1 MNGIQNSIMTSTNSL
16 DERSLYLRRQVMKG
30 LASTGKGH
38 VGSALSLI
46 EIIRVLYDDIL
57 RFNPRQPG
65 WPERD
70 RCILSPGHGCLALY
84 AVLADK
90 SFFSTDEISGFV
102 QMDSRLGGCSES
114 TVPGVEATTGSLGHG
129 FSVGVGMALAARI
142 QKRASR
148 VFVIVGDGELG
159 EGSNWEAAMCASK
172 HNLSNLTVIV
182 DDNKVQ
188 CSGPTHQVSN
198 FGSLA
203 AKFESF
209 GFSTQEV
216 DGHNVNALKQMFKSV
231 PFNVS
236 RPSAIICHTVMSKG
250 LTFAENNAEW
260 HWKGNLDQ
268 EMLRKM
274 YAALETG

>member
-1 MNGIQNSIMTSTNSL
+1 MNGIQNNNMTTTPNL

-57 RFNPRQPG
+57 RFNPRQPD

-84 AVLADK
+84 AILADK
-90 SFFSTDEISGFV
+90 NFFSTDELSSFV
-102 QMDSRLGGCSES
+102 QMESRLGGCSES

-142 QKRASR
+142 QKRDSR

-172 HNLSNLTVIV
+172 HKLSSLTVIV

-188 CSGPTHQVSN
+188 CSGPTRRVSN

-203 AKFESF
+203 EKFRSF

-216 DGHNVNALKQMFKSV
+216 DGHDVNALKRGFQSV
-231 PFNVS
+231 PFDVAQ
-236 RPSAIICHTVMSKG
+236 PSAIICHTVMSKG
-250 LTFAENNAEW
+250 LSFAENNAEW
-260 HWKGNLDQ
+260 HWKGNLDH
-268 EMLRKM
+268 EMFQKM

>member
-1 MNGIQNSIMTSTNSL
+1 MTNTTRL
-16 DERSLYLRRQVMKG
+16 DARSLHLRRQVMKG

-38 VGSALSLI
+38 VGSAMSLI
-46 EIIRVLYDDIL
+46 EILRVLYDDVL
-57 RFNPRQPG
+57 RFNPRQPD

-90 SFFSTDEISGFV
+90 LYFSADELSSFV
-102 QMDSRLGGCSES
+102 QLDSRLGGCSES

-142 QKRASR
+142 QKRDSR

-172 HNLSNLTVIV
+172 HKLSNLTVIV

-188 CSGPTHQVSN
+188 CSGPTHRVSN

-203 AKFESF
+203 EKFTSF
-209 GFSTQEV
+209 GFSAQEV
-216 DGHNVNALKQMFKSV
+216 DGHNLNSLRQVFQSV
-231 PFNVS
+231 PSDVS

-250 LTFAENNAEW
+250 LPFAENNAEW

-268 EMLRKM
+268 EMFLKM
-274 YAALETG
+274 YAALETE

>member
-1 MNGIQNSIMTSTNSL
+1 MTPTTNL

-57 RFNPRQPG
+57 RFNPRQPD

-84 AVLADK
+84 AMLADK
-90 SFFSTDEISGFV
+90 NFFSVDELSSFV
-102 QMDSRLGGCSES
+102 QMESRLGGCSES

-142 QKRASR
+142 QKRDSR

-172 HNLSNLTVIV
+172 HKLANLTLIV

-188 CSGPTHQVSN
+188 CSGPTHRVSN
-198 FGSLA
+198 FGSIA
-203 AKFESF
+203 NKFESF

-216 DGHNVNALKQMFKSV
+216 DGHDVNALKREFQSV
-231 PFNVS
+231 PFDVA

-250 LTFAENNAEW
+250 LSFAENNAEW
-260 HWKGNLDQ
+260 HWKSNLDQ
-268 EMLRKM
+268 EMLQKM
-274 YAALETG
+274 YAALETE